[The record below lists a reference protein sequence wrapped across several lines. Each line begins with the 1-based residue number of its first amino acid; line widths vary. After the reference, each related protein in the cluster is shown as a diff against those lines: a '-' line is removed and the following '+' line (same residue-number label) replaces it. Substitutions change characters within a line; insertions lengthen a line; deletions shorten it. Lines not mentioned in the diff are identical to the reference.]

1 MIVVWICCG
10 LSIVC
15 CLGCFDSVAVSGW
28 LVCVSCV
35 GGGGWLLDVVLL
47 VYCVAV
53 ACVLLCC
60 LLAEVAGMLL
70 FYDLWLR
77 DLVDVV
83 CAVGFWSC
91 FICRC
96 CGDCCVN
103 WCLCCFAV
111 FGCFALYWFVFVFV

>member
-1 MIVVWICCG
+1 MVVRCCFAG
-10 LSIVC
+10 
-15 CLGCFDSVAVSGW
+15 
-28 LVCVSCV
+28 
-35 GGGGWLLDVVLL
+35 
-47 VYCVAV
+47 
-53 ACVLLCC
+53 LLCC
-60 LLAEVAGMLL
+60 RCLCFIVLFVGWGAGMLL

-77 DLVDVV
+77 GLVDVV

-111 FGCFALYWFVFVFV
+111 FGCFALHWFVFVFV